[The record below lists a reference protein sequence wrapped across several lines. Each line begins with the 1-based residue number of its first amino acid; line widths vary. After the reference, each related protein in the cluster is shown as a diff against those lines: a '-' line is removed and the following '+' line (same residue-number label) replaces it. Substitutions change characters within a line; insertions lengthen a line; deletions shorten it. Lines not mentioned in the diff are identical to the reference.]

1 MDFKTNIDPT
11 TGEEKPLAVVF
22 SGSFEDTPDV
32 ASLTIEEGIE
42 EIAENAFSRVRAS
55 HRDLSSKKLKE
66 NLRLRLLGM

>member
-11 TGEEKPLAVVF
+11 TGEDKPLAVVF

-42 EIAENAFSRVRAS
+42 EIAENAFREFEHLTEIYLPKS
-55 HRDLSSKKLKE
+55 LKKISACAFS
-66 NLRLRLLGM
+66 